1 MDPQSLIGPE
11 SPLGYPAPYWLMAI
25 LKVLGFTLHATA
37 MGLWYAGIP
46 VALLLRWRGGQ
57 SRLLSRRL
65 MNPMPV
71 IVALGINFGIVP
83 LLFLQVMYYQAF
95 YPATILMAWPWFGVI
110 ALLVLAY
117 YGVYIYVVGL
127 RRNSLT
133 KPRAAAGWL
142 AMGAFLVIGF
152 LFSNAMS
159 LMANVDAWAD
169 IWRSTSEAGAPLGTA
184 LNTGD
189 PSLWPRWLMMFG
201 LSLTTVGAYL
211 VVDGAFFARN
221 ESSDYRAWARRM
233 AANVYTVGLAWF
245 AVTGLWYTLGTWP
258 TAVKDAM
265 FSGPLLVLTVVTA
278 VAPGLVWLLL
288 MRGRSMVPSKS
299 LALGVAMGQ
308 FGVIALNAVSRQV
321 VQNIEL
327 APYLDITG
335 ETVDIQWSPML
346 LFLVLFVIGVGVIV
360 WMLRR
365 AVVESERQAEG
376 SSSA

>member
-1 MDPQSLIGPE
+1 MDPQSLIGPA
-11 SPLGYPAPYWLMAI
+11 SPLGYPAPYWLMAT

-46 VALLLRWRGGQ
+46 VALVLRWRGGQ

-71 IVALGINFGIVP
+71 IIALGINFGVVP

-110 ALLVLAY
+110 ALLLVAY

-127 RRNSLT
+127 RRENLT
-133 KPRAAAGWL
+133 KPRATAGWL
-142 AMGAFLVIGF
+142 AMGVFLVIGF
-152 LFSNAMS
+152 LFANAMS
-159 LMANVDAWAD
+159 LMANVDAWAE
-169 IWRSTSEAGAPLGTA
+169 IWRSTSDAGAPLGTA

-189 PSLWPRWLMMFG
+189 PTLWPRWLMTFG

-211 VVDGAFFARN
+211 VVDAAFFALN
-221 ESSDYRAWARRM
+221 ESSDDRSWASRM
-233 AANVYTVGLAWF
+233 AANVYTAGLVWF
-245 AVTGLWYTLGTWP
+245 AVTGLWYTFGTWP
-258 TAVKDAM
+258 AAVKDAM

-278 VAPGLVWLLL
+278 VVPGLVWLLL
-288 MRGRSMVPSKS
+288 MRGRSTVPSKA
-299 LALGVAMGQ
+299 LALGVAIGQ
-308 FGVIALNAVSRQV
+308 VGVIALNGVSRQI
-321 VQNIEL
+321 VQNVEL
-327 APYLDITG
+327 APHLNVAG

-346 LFLVLFVIGVGVIV
+346 LFLALFAIGVGVII

-365 AVVESERQAEG
+365 AVIESGQHAEG
-376 SSSA
+376 TSA

>member
-11 SPLGYPAPYWLMAI
+11 SPLGYPAPYWLMAV

-71 IVALGINFGIVP
+71 IIALGINFGIVP

-110 ALLVLAY
+110 ALLMLAY

-127 RRNSLT
+127 RRDTLT
-133 KPRAAAGWL
+133 KPRAAAGWA
-142 AMGAFLVIGF
+142 AMIAFLVIGF
-152 LFSNAMS
+152 LFANAMS
-159 LMANVDAWAD
+159 LTVNVDAWAE

-189 PSLWPRWLMMFG
+189 PSLWPRWLMTFG
-201 LSLTTVGAYL
+201 LSLATVGAFL
-211 VVDGAFFARN
+211 VVDAAFFARN
-221 ESSDYRAWARRM
+221 ESSDYRTWAGRM
-233 AANVYTVGLAWF
+233 AGNVYTVGFVWF
-245 AVTGLWYTLGTWP
+245 AATGLWYTLGTWP
-258 TAVKDAM
+258 MAVKDAM
-265 FSGPLLVLTVVTA
+265 FGGPLLVLTILTA
-278 VAPGLVWLLL
+278 AAPGLVWLLL
-288 MRGRSMVPSKS
+288 MRTRSAVPSKG
-299 LALGVAMGQ
+299 LALGVAIGQ
-308 FGVIALNAVSRQV
+308 FGVIGLNAVSRQV

-327 APYLDITG
+327 APYLNVAG
-335 ETVDIQWSPML
+335 ETVDVQWSPML
-346 LFLVLFVIGVGVIV
+346 LFLALFVIGAGVII
-360 WMLRR
+360 WMVRR
-365 AVVESERQAEG
+365 AVVESQRQAGG
-376 SSSA
+376 SSA